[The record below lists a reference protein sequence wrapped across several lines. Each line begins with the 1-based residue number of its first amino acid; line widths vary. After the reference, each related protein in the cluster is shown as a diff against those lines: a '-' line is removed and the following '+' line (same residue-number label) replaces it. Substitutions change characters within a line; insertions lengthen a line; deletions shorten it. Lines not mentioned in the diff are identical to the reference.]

1 MEGADTVAVVMAEE
15 DTPEDLVEVDF
26 MAEALEDILLDS
38 LVDAALEE
46 AVVSVVIWVVDGT
59 EEAVI
64 GEDGA
69 ITRTEHMATPTSVLV
84 RIHTTLPGIG
94 LRNVIPMA
102 GATEFGCHIIEG
114 RGFFLN

>member
-1 MEGADTVAVVMAEE
+1 
-15 DTPEDLVEVDF
+15 VEVDF
-26 MAEALEDILLDS
+26 MAEVLEDILLDS
-38 LVDAALEE
+38 LVDAVL
-46 AVVSVVIWVVDGT
+46 VVISEVDGT

-102 GATEFGCHIIEG
+102 GATEFGCHIIER